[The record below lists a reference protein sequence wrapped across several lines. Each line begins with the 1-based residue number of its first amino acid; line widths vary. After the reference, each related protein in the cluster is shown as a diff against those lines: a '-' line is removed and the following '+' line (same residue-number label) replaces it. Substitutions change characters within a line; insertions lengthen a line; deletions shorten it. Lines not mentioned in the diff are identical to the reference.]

1 MGISVVIPVGPY
13 PANKQWLRECIDS
26 VLIQTLEP
34 VDIVLVDDGARLDE
48 ESTWSRGVDCVRIV
62 KMPWRTGISHCFN
75 YGVMFAYT
83 DQVFMLGSDD
93 TLEPTCLERCWEAYE
108 ATSRSDGYYS
118 VPIRYMDTGEIQTIP
133 CNAAMVTKGLWR
145 KTGGFPIE
153 TALGSGDAAL
163 LSIMM
168 VHYPELI
175 KHVASAGGHLY
186 NYRRHPGIHTYK
198 LGPWWSIV
206 NETRNKLTELHDPNE
221 VAMWSNNYGGY

>member
-13 PANKQWLRECIDS
+13 PANKRWLDEAVASADS
-26 VLIQTLEP
+26 QSDDVLL
-34 VDIVLVDDGARLDE
+34 IVDGADIDRFYY
-48 ESTWSRGVDCVRIV
+48 TRWKHVRV
-62 KMPWRTGISHCFN
+62 WRAPWRLGISHAFN
-75 YGVMFAYT
+75 FGVMMAQS
-83 DQVFMLGSDD
+83 DLVFMLGSDD
-93 TLEPTCLERCWEAYE
+93 TLEPTCLERCLEAYE
-108 ATSRSDGYYS
+108 KRKHVDGYYS
-118 VPIRYMDTGEIQTIP
+118 VPIRYMDTGEVQTIP